1 MLGHSLKAPEVMTSQ
16 NFTVSLGFTEVT
28 PAALLDKGRNHV
40 TMLTGNADF
49 ATPSP
54 TTVVL
59 TAACDKLESAS
70 NAYNFNRGKLEKEAR
85 DKAFAELKFLIREL
99 GAYVQNNC
107 KGEKDLILST
117 GFDVRRTNA
126 PLGQLPA
133 PGNLLALV
141 TLYPGRLEVRWDGV
155 KGRSI
160 YELWMTDGDP
170 NLETGWKLLAL
181 TPKVRHVVDGL
192 ASNKVFSFRVVAIGS
207 AGASPVS
214 DVATAKAA

>member
-1 MLGHSLKAPEVMTSQ
+1 MANSI
-16 NFTVSLGFTEVT
+16 FTVSLGFTEVT

-40 TMLTGNADF
+40 TMLAGNADF
-49 ATPSP
+49 PTPSP

-59 TAACDKLESAS
+59 TVACDKLESAS

-117 GFDVRRTNA
+117 GFDVRRSNE

-133 PGNLLALV
+133 PGNLLALT
-141 TLYPGRLEVRWDGV
+141 TLYPGRLDVRWKGV

-170 NLETGWKLLAL
+170 NLEIGWKLLTL
-181 TPKVRHVVDGL
+181 TPKVRFMVNDL
-192 ASNKVFSFRVVAIGS
+192 TSNKVYTFRAVALGT
-207 AGASPVS
+207 AGPSPVS
-214 DVATAKAA
+214 DIASAKAA